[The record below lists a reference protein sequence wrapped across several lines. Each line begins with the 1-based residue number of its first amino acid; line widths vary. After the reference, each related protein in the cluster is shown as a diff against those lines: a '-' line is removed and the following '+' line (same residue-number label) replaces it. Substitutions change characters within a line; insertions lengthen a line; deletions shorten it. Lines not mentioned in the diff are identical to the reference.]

1 MNKKGWQEL
10 VARFCEASELIHDKE
25 QLGSRYWQLK
35 QMYVFINKLRS
46 GATGLGRKEDGTAYA
61 SDQWW
66 EQNTKVYAQCF
77 ASLN

>member
-1 MNKKGWQEL
+1 MIKKGWQEL

-25 QLGSRYWQLK
+25 QLGSRYRQLK
-35 QMYVFINKLRS
+35 QMYGFINKLRS